1 MHNAHRPRL
10 LVTAAAFIL
19 LLALVALLTG
29 ALGATGT
36 RPGPPTATLTP
47 SPSATATPTARPS
60 HTPLPPTMTPSA
72 TATPSPTGTPTA
84 PPPQTPLPVESPAPD
99 AWLHRATPHYDIY
112 YLPDSPAAH
121 DIDTLAKLAEEAMR
135 AATTRLQTTETTRIR
150 IYFVNRI
157 YYQGGASYSHNE
169 LLLSYPP
176 PDRDYMSTDLETV
189 LRHETA
195 HALVEQFLGSDRHK
209 GGLLGEGVAVWTAG
223 GHYQPESLAP
233 LAATLIG
240 DNAGLYLPL
249 PGLQRDFDNAQH
261 EIAYLEGGAFVQFLV
276 ERWGLPKFKQYL
288 DQPDNPQPIYR
299 QDLAGLEQAW
309 RTWLAAQPHTAA
321 DSEAV
326 RLRVR
331 YYDLVRRYEAT
342 LDPDARVLP
351 GQPPSQWGLTLIGMF
366 NHPASAPTNV
376 ALEHEFVQAGAA
388 LWSRNLT
395 TCARLLDDLAA
406 RIPAS

>member
-1 MHNAHRPRL
+1 MNNAHRPRL

-29 ALGATGT
+29 DLGAANT
-36 RPGPPTATLTP
+36 RPLSPTATLTP
-47 SPSATATPTARPS
+47 LPSATPTARS
-60 HTPLPPTMTPSA
+60 TGTPLPPTATPSA
-72 TATPSPTGTPTA
+72 TTTPSPTGTPAA
-84 PPPQTPLPVESPAPD
+84 PPTETPLPVETPAPD
-99 AWLHRATPHYDIY
+99 AWLHKATAHYDIY
-112 YLPDSPAAH
+112 YLPDSPAAR
-121 DIDTLAKLAEEAMR
+121 DIDMLAKLAEEAMT
-135 AATTRLQTTETTRIR
+135 AATTRLQTTETVRIR

-223 GHYQPESLAP
+223 GHYQQEALAP

-240 DNAGLYLPL
+240 ENAPLYLPL
-249 PGLQRDFDNAQH
+249 PELQRDFDNARH

-288 DQPDNPQPIYR
+288 DQPDNPLPIYG
-299 QDLAGLEQAW
+299 QDLAGLEQAG
-309 RTWLAAQPHTAA
+309 RAWLATQPHTAA

-351 GQPPSQWGLTLIGMF
+351 GQTPSQWGPTLVGMF
-366 NHPASAPTNV
+366 SHPASAPANV
-376 ALEHEFVQAGAA
+376 ALEREFAQAGAA
-388 LWSRNLT
+388 LWSRDLA
-395 TCARLLDDLAA
+395 TCARLLDDIAA
-406 RIPAS
+406 HVPGS

>member
-1 MHNAHRPRL
+1 MNNAHRPRL

-29 ALGATGT
+29 DLGAASTHRLSPTVTLTSLPSATPTERPTGT
-36 RPGPPTATLTP
+36 ALPPTAP
-47 SPSATATPTARPS
+47 PSATT
-60 HTPLPPTMTPSA
+60 TPL
-72 TATPSPTGTPTA
+72 PTGTPAA
-84 PPPQTPLPVESPAPD
+84 PPTQTPLPVETPAPE
-99 AWLHRATPHYDIY
+99 AWLHRATAHYDIY

-121 DIDTLAKLAEEAMR
+121 DIDTLAKLAEEAMT
-135 AATTRLQTTETTRIR
+135 ATATRLQTTELVPIR

-176 PDRDYMSTDLETV
+176 PDRDYMSTDLGTV

-223 GHYQPESLAP
+223 GHYQQEPIAT

-240 DNAGLYLPL
+240 DNAALYLPL
-249 PGLQRDFDNAQH
+249 PELQRDFDNAQH

-288 DQPDNPQPIYR
+288 DQPDNPLPIYG
-299 QDLAGLEQAW
+299 QDPAGLEQAW
-309 RTWLAAQPHTAA
+309 RAWLALQPHTAA

-351 GQPPSQWGLTLIGMF
+351 GRPPSEWGPTLIGMF
-366 NHPASAPTNV
+366 SHPAAAPANG
-376 ALEHEFVQAGAA
+376 ALERELAQAGAA
-388 LWSRNLT
+388 LWSRDLG
-395 TCARLLDDLAA
+395 TCTRLLNDIAA
-406 RIPAS
+406 HVPGS

>member
-309 RTWLAAQPHTAA
+309 RTWLAAQLHTAA

>member
-240 DNAGLYLPL
+240 DNACLYLPL

-351 GQPPSQWGLTLIGMF
+351 GQPPSQWGLTLSGMF